1 MLLRICRRNL
11 VLASLTLGW
20 GGVSCVSK
28 PLLEEQPAPFGKDA
42 CLEASVVGAWKVSAP
57 ADDTWTF
64 SPDCSA
70 VSGAC
75 RSRFLFPPN
84 ISKAGLVNIQV
95 LESDGPDG
103 CLEKGNHRCTFAVL
117 SNSATV
123 NCGKQTFQLTRI

>member
-1 MLLRICRRNL
+1 MMFNCGVLRAL
-11 VLASLTLGW
+11 SLAFVGALGCI
-20 GGVSCVSK
+20 SCVSK

-42 CLEASVVGAWKVSAP
+42 CLESPIVGSWKASMP

-70 VSGAC
+70 VSAAC
-75 RSRFLFPPN
+75 RSRFLYPPN
-84 ISKAGLVNIQV
+84 LSKAGLVNIKV
-95 LESDGPDG
+95 TESDGPEG
-103 CLEKGNHRCTFAVL
+103 CLDKGNHRCTFSIL